1 MPGEKVT
8 AGKNIKNKVNFK
20 IVKAGLN
27 ESHLV
32 YAPVYPKGKGS
43 CEGEFSVPC
52 TVTDTNGTISITK
65 AKVSKLTMTYRGS
78 MPNPVLRVKKD
89 TLQEGTDYTVMYVN
103 TNAKGTATAIFT
115 GQGAYSGIMKKTFKV
130 KAASITSI
138 PSENI
143 VVSESAVYKKGGAK
157 PDISVTMDGVKLTTG
172 VDYTVSYKNNKKVGR
187 TATVTIKG
195 KGNYSGKVKR
205 DFQVVAE

>member
-1 MPGEKVT
+1 
-8 AGKNIKNKVNFK
+8 
-20 IVKAGLN
+20 
-27 ESHLV
+27 
-32 YAPVYPKGKGS
+32 
-43 CEGEFSVPC
+43 
-52 TVTDTNGTISITK
+52 
-65 AKVSKLTMTYRGS
+65 
-78 MPNPVLRVKKD
+78 
-89 TLQEGTDYTVMYVN
+89 MYVN

-115 GQGAYSGIMKKTFKV
+115 GQGAYYGIMKKTFKV

-205 DFQVVAE
+205 DFQVVEE